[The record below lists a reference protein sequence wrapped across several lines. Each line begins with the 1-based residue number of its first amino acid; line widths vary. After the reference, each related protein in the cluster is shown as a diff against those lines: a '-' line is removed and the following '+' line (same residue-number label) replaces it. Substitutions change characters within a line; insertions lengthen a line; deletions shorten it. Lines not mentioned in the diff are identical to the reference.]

1 MVAIKLVVTHLRP
14 CITNSKGRVMTRVY
28 RVLMHEPRV
37 PKLNW
42 KNRFHFQCN
51 EPAVPNM
58 GLLAKLPNFVISL
71 LVYQI
76 SLVVIKM
83 S

>member
-1 MVAIKLVVTHLRP
+1 MVAIKLVVTHLSP

-42 KNRFHFQCN
+42 MNRFHFQCN

-58 GLLAKLPNFVISL
+58 GLLAKLSNFVIPL